1 LLGSLLICPGLG
13 IAKRRGAGSGRVTQ
27 ALAGSYRASV
37 TTDRDLITALF
48 PAAAA
53 LSGLLLVFLGIV
65 LSAFQ
70 SYSAATPA
78 AAVAPYRRAGG
89 AILAAFLF
97 GLGTVAVAL
106 AWLLSPSRGL
116 RDAAVLLFC
125 VQLAMLS
132 VSAVGSARLVLWR

>member
-1 LLGSLLICPGLG
+1 M
-13 IAKRRGAGSGRVTQ
+13 TQ
-27 ALAGSYRASV
+27 PLAGSYRASV
-37 TTDRDLITALF
+37 KTDRDLITALF

-78 AAVAPYRRAGG
+78 AAVAPYRHAGG
-89 AILAAFLF
+89 AILAAFLL

-116 RDAAVLLFC
+116 RDAAVVLFC
-125 VQLAMLS
+125 MQLATLS
-132 VSAVGSARLVLWR
+132 VSAVGSARLILWR

>member
-1 LLGSLLICPGLG
+1 MP
-13 IAKRRGAGSGRVTQ
+13 
-27 ALAGSYRASV
+27 
-37 TTDRDLITALF
+37 TDGDVITAVF
-48 PAAAA
+48 TAAAA

-89 AILAAFLF
+89 GILAAFLL
-97 GLGTVAVAL
+97 GLATVAVAL

-116 RDAAVLLFC
+116 RDAAVILFW
-125 VQLAMLS
+125 VQLATLTL
-132 VSAVGSARLVLWR
+132 SAVGAARLVLWR